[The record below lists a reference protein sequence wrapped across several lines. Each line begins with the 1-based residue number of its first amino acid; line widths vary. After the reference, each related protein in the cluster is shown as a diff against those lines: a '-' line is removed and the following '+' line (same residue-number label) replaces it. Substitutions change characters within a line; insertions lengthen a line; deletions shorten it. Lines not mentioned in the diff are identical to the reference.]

1 MKKLVC
7 IVLPL
12 FVFTAFVLT
21 SCKKN
26 KDDIEISGRVF
37 DSSNNQYLADA
48 KVKLGGNGIQ
58 SGVYTPGFTDIA
70 SVQTDANGNFS
81 FTVKK
86 DKSDSY
92 RLTVSKDQYFPQVF
106 EFSSAVFSQSTTFTK
121 DIEMPAAGTLQ
132 VRIRNAYPDDFD
144 DKIVFYFSNSDLSC
158 IECCTNI
165 HRTGNGP
172 AFDSTITCKFYGN
185 KKIVL
190 LRSVTKNQQTNVF
203 FDSLYCPAFSTAAY
217 EILY

>member
-1 MKKLVC
+1 MKKLLF
-7 IVLPL
+7 IALPISIL
-12 FVFTAFVLT
+12 AVFVLT

-26 KDDIEISGRVF
+26 KDEIEISGRVF

-48 KVKLGGNGIQ
+48 KVKLGGNGVQ

-86 DKSDSY
+86 DKSDSF

-106 EFSSAVFSQSTTFTK
+106 EFSSAVFSQSSTFTK
-121 DIEMPAAGTLQ
+121 DIEMPATGTLQ
-132 VRIRNAYPDDFD
+132 VRIRNAYPDDYD
-144 DKIVFYFSNSDLSC
+144 DKIVFYFSNSDLVC
-158 IECCTNI
+158 LECCTNT

-172 AFDSTITCKFYGN
+172 TFDTTITCKFYGN
-185 KKIVL
+185 SNIVL
-190 LRSVTKNQQTNVF
+190 LRSVTKNQQTNVY
-203 FDSLYCPAFSTAAY
+203 FDSLYCPSFSTAEY